1 MGSYHE
7 ITTKRNYSFGE
18 VSSALQKSIRRGDAR
33 MAGYWAI
40 ELFESGFHDYVWRRL
55 YTISAEDVYGIIT
68 QEVRALHTGFEL
80 VNHGR
85 KPGTPAKGRV
95 FISKAVILL
104 SMASKSRDA
113 DHLTNL
119 VYDKIGVSQQA
130 LLAELEGERG
140 KYEPI
145 PGYAYDC
152 HTLKGRIRGS
162 TKEQFF
168 KDEFKALNPRQ
179 PGLFDDMVK

>member
-1 MGSYHE
+1 MGAYHE

-18 VSSALQKSIRRGDAR
+18 VSSAMQKAIRRADAR
-33 MAGYWAI
+33 LAGYWAI

-68 QEVRALHTGFEL
+68 QEIRALHTGFEL
-80 VNHGR
+80 VNANR
-85 KPGTPAKGRV
+85 AKGTPAKGRV

-119 VYDKIGVSQQA
+119 VYDKIAVAKSD

-145 PGYAYDC
+145 PGYAYDV
-152 HTLKGRIRGS
+152 HTLKGRIRGA
-162 TKEQFF
+162 TKAQFF
-168 KDEFKALNPRQ
+168 REEQKALSPLM
-179 PGLFDDMVK
+179 PGLFDGDVK